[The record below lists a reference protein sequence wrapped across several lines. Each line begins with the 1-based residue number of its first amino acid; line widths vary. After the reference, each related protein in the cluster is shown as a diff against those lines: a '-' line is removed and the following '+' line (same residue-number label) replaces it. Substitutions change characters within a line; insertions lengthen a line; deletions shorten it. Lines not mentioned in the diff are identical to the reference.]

1 MPKTATLIS
10 CCVLHLNG
18 QRPKAGVASNSG
30 QVPLG
35 FGVCFQSANGHLG
48 AQIPHDLWRID
59 ARMRFSPRGYTGKLP
74 LGEYF
79 STTLTSRPASISA
92 IRRPNAHLK

>member
-18 QRPKAGVASNSG
+18 QRPKAGVASTAG

-35 FGVCFQSANGHLG
+35 FGVCFESANGHLG
-48 AQIPHDLWRID
+48 AQIPHALWRID
-59 ARMRFSPRGYTGKLP
+59 ARMHVSPRDYTDTLTP
-74 LGEYF
+74 GEYF
-79 STTLTSRPASISA
+79 PTTLTSRPASVSA
-92 IRRPNAHLK
+92 IHPPNTPCK